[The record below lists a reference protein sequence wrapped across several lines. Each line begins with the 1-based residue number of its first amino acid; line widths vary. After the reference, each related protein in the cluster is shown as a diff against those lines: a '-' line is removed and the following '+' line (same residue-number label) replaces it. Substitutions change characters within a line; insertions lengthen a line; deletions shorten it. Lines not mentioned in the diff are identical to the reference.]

1 MLSDGGAVCGL
12 DLTASAALRE
22 QVYGMSADKPKSL
35 ASWKEKQSLRYS
47 LLSAPDEVCPSPL
60 LFSAACLFWCLPW
73 RLPSLG
79 GLHRS
84 LCAVCSTA
92 A

>member
-1 MLSDGGAVCGL
+1 VLSDGGAVCGL

-47 LLSAPDEVCPSPL
+47 LLSAPDEVRPSPQR
-60 LFSAACLFWCLPW
+60 ACSGAF
-73 RLPSLG
+73 LG
-79 GLHRS
+79 GCHPWGR
-84 LCAVCSTA
+84 CI
-92 A
+92 